1 MTKIFVNK
9 NVFLFTESLTKN
21 SVTFKRWD
29 GVRDENFNIMGV
41 RWNIRLLGRRGLEK
55 TIYRGYL
62 PKRGTGGRGLGQFP
76 DLRWSWQ
83 KRRGGGFFEGGWYP
97 NAHTLSVL

>member
-1 MTKIFVNK
+1 MTKIFINK

-29 GVRDENFNIMGV
+29 GVKDENFNIMGV

-55 TIYRGYL
+55 PIYRGYL
-62 PKRGTGGRGLGQFP
+62 PKRGAGGGKGAWTVSRFKG
-76 DLRWSWQ
+76 SWQ
-83 KRRGGGFFEGGWYP
+83 KRGGGGVFEGGLIP
-97 NAHTLSVL
+97 

>member
-1 MTKIFVNK
+1 MTKIFINK

-29 GVRDENFNIMGV
+29 GVKDENFNIMGV

-55 TIYRGYL
+55 PIYRGYL

-76 DLRWSWQ
+76 DLRGSWQ
-83 KRRGGGFFEGGWYP
+83 KRGGGGFLRGGVVP
-97 NAHTLSVL
+97 